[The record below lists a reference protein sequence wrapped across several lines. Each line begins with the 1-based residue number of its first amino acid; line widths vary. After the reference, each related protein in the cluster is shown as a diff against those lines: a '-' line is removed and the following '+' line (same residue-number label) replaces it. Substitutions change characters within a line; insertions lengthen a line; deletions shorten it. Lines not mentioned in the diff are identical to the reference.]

1 MLVVLV
7 DDGLFDEA
15 CIRRAEVFKARV
27 IWFAKDENLYV
38 KEFEQ
43 IDFDKR
49 KR

>member
-7 DDGLFDEA
+7 NDSLFDEA

-38 KEFEQ
+38 REFQQ
-43 IDFDKR
+43 INFDER
-49 KR
+49 E